1 MKWILFVLCKQ
12 HCRRVD
18 GVIFFLNVK
27 NCVYGF
33 WQNVFVKLKGKKN
46 IDIHLTLTLRKKLSN
61 FISRKSLVVL
71 RCRWY
76 FLSFWFSIIMVFIF
90 KRYLVLVITAT
101 NFCKNLDMTL
111 EIISNNNNSV
121 DLFCNGF
128 LKIKMCRK
136 KWLLLCFIFM
146 SNV

>member
-1 MKWILFVLCKQ
+1 MQTTLPSCGWSDL
-12 HCRRVD
+12 
-18 GVIFFLNVK
+18 FFLNVK
-27 NCVYGF
+27 NCVSGF

-46 IDIHLTLTLRKKLSN
+46 VHFTLILRKNLSN
-61 FISRKSLVVL
+61 QGLLFQGSNWLYLDVD
-71 RCRWY
+71 CWWY
-76 FLSFWFSIIMVFIF
+76 FLSFWFLIIMVFIF
-90 KRYLVLVITAT
+90 KRNLVITPT